1 MWIFATTGFYSAV
14 CPRSDGGHGGEIET
28 DKVMVR
34 ARVRGHIEA
43 LQAKFPALGEAELT
57 ETPHADY
64 RYRIIVPKEAWAG
77 AVAEMI
83 QEQEYTNFKN
93 AAAEAQG
100 ANDGGYVHALHE
112 VWGVMHRL
120 QRRNAL

>member
-1 MWIFATTGFYSAV
+1 
-14 CPRSDGGHGGEIET
+14 
-28 DKVMVR
+28 MVR
-34 ARVRGHIEA
+34 ARVRSHLEA
-43 LQAKFPALGEAELT
+43 LQARFLTLREAELI

-64 RYRIIVPKEAWAG
+64 RYRIVVPKEAWAG

-100 ANDGGYVHALHE
+100 ANDGGYVHSLHE

-120 QRRNAL
+120 QMRNVSQTD